1 MTRAR
6 SWVSANRSSLLFI
19 LWVFLLT
26 RAIFY
31 LAAYLA
37 GWVFPE
43 DPTEPARLEVNAR
56 QFIAIHWRWDAIHYY
71 TISGDGYRDGGPLAF
86 FPLVPLLIRLLAF
99 PLNGFQFQAAAPIGE
114 ADSAPLVAGVLL
126 AAAASL
132 AAFWL
137 LYRLARFE
145 NGDDGTARR
154 AALYAAIFP
163 LAFLYATPHTEAL
176 FLALSV
182 GAFLAA
188 RQRYWIWAGVAAGL
202 ASATRPQGILLAPAL
217 AVEAA
222 MAWRRGELRGN
233 DRWRALAGLALTPLG
248 LLLFMVY
255 LWNRTGDP
263 FAFADAQESEWGRQR
278 QNPLRTL
285 YDGLKF
291 ALDPALS
298 PDREVWAIGA
308 LHWVI
313 VVAFGLILLWSAR
326 RWPLS
331 YTVYG
336 VISFVFLLMSPW
348 GGPWTM
354 HGLGRYA
361 MVFFPVYLTLARWGR
376 RPYFDQSY
384 LAVSAALFAILSGF
398 FVLWYAF

>member
-1 MTRAR
+1 MQAR
-6 SWVSANRSSLLFI
+6 VWLFANRHRLLFV

-31 LAAYLA
+31 LAAYFA
-37 GWVFPE
+37 IWVFPE
-43 DPTEPARLEVNAR
+43 DVGEPARLEVNAGT
-56 QFIAIHWRWDAIHYY
+56 FIALHWRWDAVHYY

-86 FPLVPLLIRLLAF
+86 FPLLPLLIRIVAW
-99 PLNGFQFQAAAPIGE
+99 PLNGFAFQSPAPIGE

-126 AAAASL
+126 AVIATL
-132 AAFWL
+132 WAFWQ

-145 NGDDGTARR
+145 THDEATARR
-154 AALYAAIFP
+154 VTLYAGIFP
-163 LAFLYATPHTEAL
+163 LAFLYATPHTEAH
-176 FLALSV
+176 FLAMTV

-188 RQRYWIWAGVAAGL
+188 RQRRWIMAGVWAGL
-202 ASATRPQGILLAPAL
+202 ASAVRPQGIILLPAL
-217 AVEAA
+217 LVEAA
-222 MAWRRGELRGN
+222 IAWRRGELRGN
-233 DRWRALAGLALTPLG
+233 DRWRALAGLALSPLG
-248 LLLFMVY
+248 LLLFMAY
-255 LWNRTGDP
+255 LWRRTGDP
-263 FAFADAQESEWGRQR
+263 LAFASVQESEWGRQR

-285 YDGLKF
+285 YDGLKYV
-291 ALDPALS
+291 LDPALS

-308 LHWVI
+308 LHFVI
-313 VVAFGLILLWSAR
+313 VVAFGLVLLWSAR

-336 VISFVFLLMSPW
+336 VGTFVFMLMSPW

-361 MVFFPVYLTLARWGR
+361 MVFFPVYFTLALWGR
-376 RPYFDQSY
+376 RPLFDQSY
-384 LAVSAALFAILSGF
+384 LAISAALFATLSGF